1 LRSIA
6 LVAVVL
12 VGVFLSPP
20 GAQAL
25 GCPPLPPRVH
35 RALEVP
41 RDPRGAGGEIGTGGE
56 GRVLGGLT
64 PHHDLAGELMV
75 RFYEELRR
83 WALRP
88 RRILLIAPDHHRAG
102 RGAVTFCGA
111 PWETDRG
118 RVPADEE
125 GVAML
130 EKHGVARRDD
140 ALFPREHGIT
150 VHLPLLAT
158 FFPGVPVLPLV
169 VRSSVSDLELLAL
182 RKVLSPLMDS
192 GLVILSMD
200 LSHGKSSAEA
210 LEEDRR
216 TLPVLSE
223 LRWKELRGLDLDCP
237 RGGALFLA
245 LLEERGARRG
255 VVRDHA
261 TAASFGEPPEAP
273 GTSYATVL
281 FF

>member
-1 LRSIA
+1 MRSIA
-6 LVAVVL
+6 WAAGVL
-12 VGVFLSPP
+12 VGVFLFPP

-25 GCPPLPPRVH
+25 GCPPLPLRVH

-83 WALRP
+83 GALPP

-111 PWETDRG
+111 PWETDQG

-255 VVRDHA
+255 AVRDHA

>member
-1 LRSIA
+1 MRSIA
-6 LVAVVL
+6 LVAGVL
-12 VGVFLSPP
+12 VGVFLFPS

-35 RALEVP
+35 RALEGP
-41 RDPRGAGGEIGTGGE
+41 RDPRDSGVE

-83 WALRP
+83 GAPHP

-200 LSHGKSSAEA
+200 LSHGKSSAQA

-216 TLPVLSE
+216 TLSVLSE

-245 LLEERGARRG
+245 LLEELGARRG

-273 GTSYATVL
+273 GTSYATVI